1 MKRGANAFSC
11 DLQEPS
17 GNRPDRH
24 ILGDVLPLIEGG
36 VFRTMDG
43 VEHRVDEWDLIVAHP
58 ECRYI
63 SAAGACRLYPRKGQI
78 DQARYQKGLEA
89 KEFFMRFYNASCK
102 HIAIE
107 NPTPMKAFEM
117 PPYTQ
122 VIQPY
127 EYGHPYSKRTCLWLK
142 GLPELKPTN
151 IVEPLGS
158 WVCGNADVWRKQAAK
173 GKVYGKEKS
182 PKHRAKTFEGIAEAM
197 AEQWTEYLRQEGYV

>member
-1 MKRGANAFSC
+1 MLFPAIYK
-11 DLQEPS
+11 
-17 GNRPDRH
+17 NRPAIDPTGIFKAMFSR
-24 ILGDVLPLIEGG
+24 LSRGG
-36 VFRTMDG
+36 VFKTMDG
-43 VEHRVDEWDLIVAHP
+43 VEHQVDKWDLIVAHP

-127 EYGHPYSKRTCLWLK
+127 EYGHPWSKKR
-142 GLPELKPTN
+142 
-151 IVEPLGS
+151 
-158 WVCGNADVWRKQAAK
+158 VCG
-173 GKVYGKEKS
+173 
-182 PKHRAKTFEGIAEAM
+182 
-197 AEQWTEYLRQEGYV
+197 